1 MSRRAHYAWPLPPAI
16 ERRLGAD
23 SYGAQRIIHE
33 DGHLLLILHE
43 PPASNAALAGTA
55 PARATRRHAVFLR
68 QADGRW
74 LHEGRE
80 GGERAL
86 IKLLDHYAAAL
97 AALEKQ
103 QAQADSSA
111 MLFAVLNPLIPLVRA
126 AGNLQAALQAARQ
139 AEPEDALLI
148 DQRDR
153 AVELARGLE
162 LLLADT
168 RMMLDYRLAAV
179 AEEQARATFAVTR
192 AQHKLNTIAALTFP
206 LMAIGAAFGMNLRS
220 GAEDAPGWVFW
231 ALFAA
236 GVALGLLLRGWVAGA
251 PGRASAPPVS
261 ARPEPKGKR
270 PPS

>member
-1 MSRRAHYAWPLPPAI
+1 MSRRPHYPWQLPAAM

-33 DGHLLLILHE
+33 EGQLLLILHE
-43 PPASNAALAGTA
+43 PPAAAAQPAGTPSGA
-55 PARATRRHAVFLR
+55 VRRHAVFLR

-80 GGERAL
+80 GGERVL
-86 IKLLDHYAAAL
+86 IKLLDSYAAAL
-97 AALEKQ
+97 TALEKQ
-103 QAQADSSA
+103 HAQADSSTA
-111 MLFAVLNPLIPLVRA
+111 LFAVLGPLIPLSRA
-126 AGNLQAALQAARQ
+126 AGNLQLALQAARQ
-139 AEPEDALLI
+139 AEPDDALLI

-153 AVELARGLE
+153 AVDLARGLE

-168 RMMLDYRLAAV
+168 RMVLDYRLAAA

-236 GVALGLLLRGWVAGA
+236 GVSLGLLLRGWVAGA
-251 PGRASAPPVS
+251 PQAPASPIAPKRAGPSAKKPTS
-261 ARPEPKGKR
+261 
-270 PPS
+270 